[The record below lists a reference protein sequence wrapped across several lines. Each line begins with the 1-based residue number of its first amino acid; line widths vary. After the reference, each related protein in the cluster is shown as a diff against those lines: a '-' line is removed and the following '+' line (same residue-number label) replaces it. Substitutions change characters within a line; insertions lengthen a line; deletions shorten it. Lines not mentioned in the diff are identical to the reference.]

1 MRRGRI
7 FIIIAVI
14 LIIGL
19 ILVVIVAQR
28 LLAPPRPSGGATP
41 PPTTVKI
48 LIAGQTIP
56 QGEKITDEALDVIEI
71 PPDKVSTVMFTND
84 QRKEVVGKTA
94 KYPLEQGVVIT
105 RSMISEGELA
115 LSGPAWANRI
125 PPGSVAVSIPISRL
139 SSVAYGATD
148 GAHVNL
154 SACLQFVDA
163 DPSFQSK
170 TPNTVITLRGP
181 AGVPPDEMP
190 GITLGSGTVDQ
201 PLTQGRTEVE
211 PSFQQGMYVIPQEPQ
226 RPRLVCQTILQD
238 IVVLKL
244 GTFSV
249 SQAGNAAQEQPPEN
263 QQQTQ
268 TAQEKPDV
276 VTLVVSPQDVNTLQW
291 LIYMDA
297 KLSLSLRYAGDQS
310 RMATEAA
317 TLQFLLSQYN
327 IPIPVKLPYVIE
339 PRVDKLVEPVLKND
353 IPQQQK

>member
-14 LIIGL
+14 LIIVL
-19 ILVVIVAQR
+19 VIVALLAQR
-28 LLAPPRPSGGATP
+28 LLAPKPSPGATP
-41 PPTTVKI
+41 PPNTAKI
-48 LIAGQTIP
+48 LIAAQTIP
-56 QGEKITDEALDVIEI
+56 QGEKITEQALGTIEI
-71 PPDKVSTVMFTND
+71 PPDKVSTAMFLES
-84 QRKEVVGKTA
+84 QKSEVIGKTA

-115 LSGPAWANRI
+115 LSGPVWANRI

-139 SSVAYGATD
+139 ASVAYGATD

-154 SACLQFVDA
+154 TACMLFVDA

-190 GITLGSGTVDQ
+190 GITLGAGTIDQ
-201 PLTQGRTEVE
+201 PLIQGRTEVE
-211 PSFQQGMYVIPQEPQ
+211 PSFQQGVYVVPQEQQ

-244 GTFSV
+244 GTFV
-249 SQAGNAAQEQPPEN
+249 AAQAGDAAQGQPPAEN
-263 QQQTQ
+263 QPQP
-268 TAQEKPDV
+268 AQGNPDV
-276 VTLVVSPQDVNTLQW
+276 ITLVVSPQDVNTLQW

-339 PRVDKLVEPVLKND
+339 PRVDRLVEPVLKND
-353 IPQQQK
+353 VPQEKK

>member
-7 FIIIAVI
+7 FIMIAVVLVI
-14 LIIGL
+14 
-19 ILVVIVAQR
+19 ILVMVALLMQR
-28 LLAPPRPSGGATP
+28 FLNPPRPSGGETP
-41 PPTTVKI
+41 PPNTVKI
-48 LIAGQTIP
+48 VIAGQSIP
-56 QGEKITDEALDVIEI
+56 QGEKITAEALDFIEI
-71 PPDKVSTVMFTND
+71 PSNAVSAVMYTEDQKDQVIGKV
-84 QRKEVVGKTA
+84 A

-105 RSMISEGELA
+105 SSMISEGALA
-115 LSGPAWANRI
+115 ISGPAWAARI

-139 SSVAYGATD
+139 ASVAYGATD

-154 SACLQFVDA
+154 TACMLFVDA

-170 TPNTVITLRGP
+170 TPNTVVTLRGP

-190 GITLGSGTVDQ
+190 GITLGAGTVDQ
-201 PLTQGRTEVE
+201 PLVQGRTEVE
-211 PSFQQGMYVIPQEPQ
+211 PSFQQGVYVVPGEQQ

-244 GTFSV
+244 GTFSAAD
-249 SQAGNAAQEQPPEN
+249 AGEVQEQPAEGQP
-263 QQQTQ
+263 QP
-268 TAQEKPDV
+268 AQSPPDV
-276 VTLVVSPQDVNTLQW
+276 ITLVVSPQDVNTLQW

-353 IPQQQK
+353 VPPPQ